1 MANVESLTQVEVINV
16 NRDQLKGRWEEL
28 KGRLRRSH
36 GAATGDTGREVKGAV
51 EEGVGKARSAA
62 GDFAEDVRR
71 EREKEERKP
80 PV

>member
-1 MANVESLTQVEVINV
+1 M

-28 KGRLRRSH
+28 KGRLKRSH
-36 GAATGDTGREVKGAV
+36 GAATGNTGREVKGAV

-62 GDFAEDVRR
+62 GDLAEDLRR
-71 EREKEERKP
+71 QQEKERKP

>member
-1 MANVESLTQVEVINV
+1 M
-16 NRDQLKGRWEEL
+16 NRDQLKGRWQEL

-36 GAATGDTGREVKGAV
+36 GAATGDTGREIKGAV

-62 GDFAEDVRR
+62 GDFVEGVRR
-71 EREKEERKP
+71 EEERREEERKP